1 MNRHFVLAGLA
12 SCMFVPSCR
21 VLSQRVDFSWFRD
34 TLSAPQSDS
43 VYVESGQGLP
53 ATELPAPRA
62 TDSSKP
68 TYTPAP
74 VAVAQ
79 TPVKAP
85 APAAAPVPV
94 KAPAPAAVPTPAAA
108 PVTSVRA
115 SGHTHTVAKGETLS
129 SIARRYRSSVPAIC
143 TANGITNPD
152 ELKLGSVLT
161 IPNFPG
167 RVAPQAA
174 PATAKRVAAAAP
186 QKRQTPQ
193 AAAPKRYFW
202 QFWKKNPAPQPTK
215 TYTVRPG
222 DTLNAIARRHGV
234 TPAALM
240 NANGMTRAQADK
252 LRIGQNL
259 ILPTPKK

>member
-62 TDSSKP
+62 IASSKP
-68 TYTPAP
+68 AYTPASA
-74 VAVAQ
+74 AVAQ
-79 TPVKAP
+79 TPANAP
-85 APAAAPVPV
+85 APAAAPVP
-94 KAPAPAAVPTPAAA
+94 ANA
-108 PVTSVRA
+108 PVLAATTSTADARVTGVRA

-129 SIARRYRSSVPAIC
+129 SIARRYHSSVPAIC

-161 IPNFPG
+161 IPDFPG

-174 PATAKRVAAAAP
+174 PATAKKVAAAVP
-186 QKRQTPQ
+186 QKRQTSQ
-193 AAAPKRYFW
+193 AATPKRYFW
-202 QFWKKNPAPQPTK
+202 QFWKKNPTPPPTK

-234 TPAALM
+234 TPTALM
-240 NANGMTRAQADK
+240 NANGMNKAQADK

-259 ILPTPKK
+259 ILPAPKK